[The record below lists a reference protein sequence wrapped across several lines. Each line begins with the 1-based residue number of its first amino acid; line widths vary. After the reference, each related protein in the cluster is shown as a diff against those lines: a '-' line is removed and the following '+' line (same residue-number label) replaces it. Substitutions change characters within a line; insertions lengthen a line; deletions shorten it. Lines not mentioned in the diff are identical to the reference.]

1 MHNLESIRFCEILK
15 ILVRRTSFEMLV
27 TPSCT
32 WFSSPSQSSDDS
44 KIFLRS
50 FDQVITDMSLS
61 NPVSDWYYR
70 ISTKGQILGG
80 MTKFPQKNV
89 LIWNRPPRLMGFT
102 SLWQIQHILP
112 QSSSCFDLIFID
124 QPNLVF
130 ESGVHFSFHT
140 NCHHQITHCKLNLKI
155 PPSICARNL
164 DLKKSLCDCS

>member
-1 MHNLESIRFCEILK
+1 MCYSRHVRYLGCPLLGGFNSLYFFKQYFVMHNLESIRFCEILK

-102 SLWQIQHILP
+102 SLWQIQHIFSHSLP
-112 QSSSCFDLIFID
+112 LA
-124 QPNLVF
+124 L
-130 ESGVHFSFHT
+130 T
-140 NCHHQITHCKLNLKI
+140 
-155 PPSICARNL
+155 
-164 DLKKSLCDCS
+164 